1 MFWKSD
7 LILTYHGLPSIK
19 AFFVIFDWLIQN
31 KEIILATEWIPTV
44 VKDCAG
50 LVKWQF

>member
-7 LILTYHGLPSIK
+7 LTLTHHGLPSIK
-19 AFFVIFDWLIQN
+19 GFFVIFNWLNHN

-44 VKDCAG
+44 VKDCTG
-50 LVKWQF
+50 LIKWQL